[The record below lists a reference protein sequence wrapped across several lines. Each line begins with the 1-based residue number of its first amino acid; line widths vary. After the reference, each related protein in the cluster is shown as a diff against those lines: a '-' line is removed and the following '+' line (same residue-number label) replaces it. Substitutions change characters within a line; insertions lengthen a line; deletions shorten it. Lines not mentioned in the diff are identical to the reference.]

1 MPQLSRKKL
10 RPDVENR
17 VRELLATC
25 IQRCRETGATEN
37 FIETILTD
45 TEKLMIAKRVSIA
58 LMVLKQYKLLEITK
72 TLNVTGNTVR
82 SVAVWLDRMGK
93 EFVELL
99 SKIADEDQKKADNI
113 EELENEAY
121 GYQPRYGTNWKEAR
135 RRKWEEVKAQRPP
148 VF

>member
-82 SVAVWLDRMGK
+82 SVILFCEAEIFYEAKLPDEKDVDGTVTRGQESLRQRAVSSSLDIFCYIRVQM
-93 EFVELL
+93 
-99 SKIADEDQKKADNI
+99 
-113 EELENEAY
+113 
-121 GYQPRYGTNWKEAR
+121 
-135 RRKWEEVKAQRPP
+135 
-148 VF
+148 